1 MENVN
6 PHHVTTAQQ
15 SSSATIFYRVVLFAA
30 FIFFA
35 FNLRAHITSVPSVVD
50 YIKSDLKITSQ
61 TAGLLSTIPIL
72 CFGLMM
78 PFMSWVVSKLGVDR
92 ALILTLSGIAVGVLV
107 RSYAE
112 ISLAFLGTL
121 IMGGAITMG
130 NLISLMII
138 ARDFKKYS
146 DIITSIYVVAMS
158 IGAMLTAGFTAPLA
172 AVMGWQIALAVWS
185 VFAFIAIGFWLIVFK
200 LRKANSEVDDSAVT
214 SEKSNVPIGAFIP
227 AWKRLNVWLIAL
239 CFASH
244 TFMFYSLTA
253 WFPSYLQDVAQMSL
267 EKAGSIASLFQIVS
281 IIGCVLIPLL
291 NRTGK
296 FSRSMLFAVVA
307 GSWLIM
313 ITGFLSAPNLWVI
326 WLIFGGIASGGGF
339 LVIFMLVM
347 DLSRTMD
354 ENRSNSSFVQGIGY
368 ICASTGPTVVGSI
381 HQHTESWNQSLIIL
395 PFLALMML
403 VMGMLATTKFNKTN
417 LALQNYAP

>member
-1 MENVN
+1 MRISLN
-6 PHHVTTAQQ
+6 Q
-15 SSSATIFYRVVLFAA
+15 FVLFAA

-50 YIKSDLKITSQ
+50 YIQSDLKISPQ
-61 TAGLLSTIPIL
+61 TVGLLSTIPVL

-92 ALILTLSGIAVGVLV
+92 ALILSLTGIAVGVLL
-107 RSYAE
+107 RSYASV
-112 ISLAFLGTL
+112 SLAFLGTL
-121 IMGGAITMG
+121 IMGGAITLG

-158 IGAMLTAGFTAPLA
+158 VGAMLTAGCTAPLA
-172 AVMGWQIALAVWS
+172 AAIGWQFALAIWS
-185 VFAFIAIGFWLIVFK
+185 AFTFIAIGFWLLFFK
-200 LRKANSEVDDSAVT
+200 LRRANTEVENFAAAN
-214 SEKSNVPIGAFIP
+214 EKSNKPIPAFIP
-227 AWKRLNVWLIAL
+227 AWKRLNIWLIAL
-239 CFASH
+239 CFAAH

-253 WFPSYLQDVAQMSL
+253 WFPTYLQDVAQMSL

-281 IIGCVLIPLL
+281 IIGCVMIPWL

-296 FSRSMLFAVVA
+296 FSRSMLFAVVTVC
-307 GSWLIM
+307 WFIM
-313 ITGFLSAPNLWVI
+313 ITGFLIAPNMWMI

-347 DLSRTMD
+347 DLSQTMD

-368 ICASTGPTVVGSI
+368 ICASTGPTLVGSI
-381 HQHTESWNQSLIIL
+381 HEHTASWNLSLMIL
-395 PFLALMML
+395 SFLALMMFG
-403 VMGMLATTKFNKTN
+403 MGMMATTKFSTTTIT
-417 LALQNYAP
+417 LQNDAA